1 MRSAQAPSARLIRRL
16 HAALL
21 IALVGLGAGALG
33 PGAAWAQT
41 DAQEAFIGSWTGT
54 FELRPGRETH
64 PVFHIERADDG
75 ALSAS
80 MDAPDDGLTGIPV
93 SSVSVD
99 GDSLVLDV
107 DSLDARFEGVLVETD
122 TTIEGTWMSS
132 GRSWSLTL
140 SPAGPDA
147 SVPTRYR
154 ERPEAD
160 PADVKSPDAIVNAMY
175 DVISV
180 GKKDSVDWDR
190 LRSLYVPEARVI
202 SASRIE
208 GGGAQHDATTVEDF
222 VRWGKRLAQQLSGQ
236 GYIEREIHAETERFG
251 DIAHVFSTYE
261 TIHTAKGPEPVARG
275 INSFQLWHDGDR
287 WWIVSLMWH
296 HEREDAPIPERY
308 EK

>member
-1 MRSAQAPSARLIRRL
+1 MRSAQAQSARLIRHL
-16 HAALL
+16 HT
-21 IALVGLGAGALG
+21 ALVITLAGLLAGALG

-54 FELRPGRETH
+54 FELRPGVEAH

-75 ALSAS
+75 ALTAS
-80 MDAPDDGLTGIPV
+80 MEDPDDGLTGIPV

-122 TTIEGTWMSS
+122 TTIEGTWMLS
-132 GRSWSLTL
+132 GRSRSLTL

-202 SASRIE
+202 STSRIE

-222 VRWGKRLAQQLSGQ
+222 VRWGKRRAQQLSGQ
-236 GYIEREIHAETERFG
+236 GFVEREIQAETERFG

-261 TIHTAKGPEPVARG
+261 TILSAKGPEPVARG

-296 HEREDAPIPERY
+296 HEREDAPLPERY
-308 EK
+308 TK